1 MIYHLVNGRSDP
13 VLDLTAEVMDYRGHV
28 YRGRAIPGLQ
38 GAYVFM
44 DMTGP
49 IWAMGA
55 DGVVELDVEA
65 GGVQTSFGEDPD
77 GELWLLTQ
85 QNGVFKLGPG

>member
-1 MIYHLVNGRSDP
+1 MRSR
-13 VLDLTAEVMDYRGHV
+13 LR
-28 YRGRAIPGLQ
+28 
-38 GAYVFM
+38 GAYVVM

-55 DGVVELDVEA
+55 DGVVELDLEA

-85 QNGVFKLGPG
+85 QNGVFRLGPA

>member
-1 MIYHLVNGRSDP
+1 MMP
-13 VLDLTAEVMDYRGHV
+13 VYEYPHSVGPAVIGGYV
-28 YRGRAIPGLQ
+28 YRGQAIPGLR

-49 IWAMGA
+49 VWAMGA
-55 DGVVELDVEA
+55 DGVVQLDVQA

-77 GELWLLTQ
+77 GELWLITQ
-85 QNGVFKLGPG
+85 QNGVFRLEPG

>member
-1 MIYHLVNGRSDP
+1 
-13 VLDLTAEVMDYRGHV
+13 
-28 YRGRAIPGLQ
+28 
-38 GAYVFM
+38 M

-55 DGVVELDVEA
+55 DGVVELDLEA

-77 GELWLLTQ
+77 GELGLITQ
-85 QNGVFKLGPG
+85 QNGVFKLGPA